1 MDLFEWESNGETY
14 YMGKG
19 GNMTGYQAVVE
30 VGLTRGRLTAV
41 QEYLKEVDKIMNIK
55 SHYIP
60 CPNCEGLGEIMTEH
74 DCRGNGYPLGGCPL
88 CDGLGYTAK
97 TCPVCLGDKEIVVTE
112 DEGLEV
118 FEVTR

>member
-1 MDLFEWESNGETY
+1 MNAA
-14 YMGKG
+14 
-19 GNMTGYQAVVE
+19 NAIIE

-41 QEYLKEVDKIMNIK
+41 ELFNQEVLKAMNIK

-60 CPNCEGLGEIMTEH
+60 CPQCDGLGEIMTEH
-74 DCRGNGYPLGGCPL
+74 DCRGYGYPLGGCPL

-97 TCPVCLGDKEIVVTE
+97 KCPVCHGDKEVVVTE

-118 FEVTR
+118 FEVEK